1 MPDITPNLGIKKPL
15 GNENVSRASFNDN
28 WDIIDAN
35 AAPVN
40 KAQMA
45 KLTKDDGYVFVP
57 VATDLNNLTTSGFYY
72 GNNLANA
79 PEGSVYHRITVMMSS
94 STSGMQEATTNG
106 GNRYIR
112 NMTSGVWAGWKLQLS
127 LSTNGQANIPS
138 QSNISAIKNATLSL
152 TSGVDTKLTSFTT
165 EYRDTQNEFDTT
177 AGEVTVKESGV
188 YVVDCQIALSAAYS
202 GNTYVKIYRNGVVWI
217 NLTAVTAQQLVYGMV
232 IVQPTAG
239 DKLTFYVTQNSGS
252 TGSLTSAKIEMTKVS

>member
-79 PEGSVYHRITVMMSS
+79 PEGTVYHRIEVAMSS

-112 NMTSGVWAGWKLQLS
+112 NITSGVWSRWVLQLNDNAPTWFNLALQNGITAS
-127 LSTNGQANIPS
+127 TKSGVTRTPRYTKVGKLVTVEGEISPVSGINIVIATLPSGYRPPVTRIFKTALNTSISNDGATIYVDSSNGNITLQVAANSTNE
-138 QSNISAIKNATLSL
+138 ISLCGIS
-152 TSGVDTKLTSFTT
+152 
-165 EYRDTQNEFDTT
+165 
-177 AGEVTVKESGV
+177 
-188 YVVDCQIALSAAYS
+188 
-202 GNTYVKIYRNGVVWI
+202 
-217 NLTAVTAQQLVYGMV
+217 
-232 IVQPTAG
+232 
-239 DKLTFYVTQNSGS
+239 FYVD
-252 TGSLTSAKIEMTKVS
+252 